1 MACPR
6 AQPHRAGLMVTPAP
20 SCDPFVAE
28 IQPRT
33 LLLCFDI
40 LAARQE
46 LAQGAAVPAVGMGRP
61 GHGVRQGCQKVV
73 WRYVEVPGPALC
85 SFEDQSSA
93 VEIFIFSSVL
103 SPDFQRGGEAALIC
117 TKNVPVSRSFQGICD
132 SSSLAPSQ
140 SSGSRAPAV
149 FMNRLHEHNGLC
161 RFCSSFPDV
170 TLFLS
175 RGRVVHPSSG
185 ASHTPTFQAPVSPRC
200 PSRCFISP
208 PRPGLDTSTGRAS
221 DQESPKPQ
229 QNQGGGCPRGAE
241 RLFGGCQPLVCGRGT
256 KILGTVGQ

>member
-1 MACPR
+1 M
-6 AQPHRAGLMVTPAP
+6 
-20 SCDPFVAE
+20 
-28 IQPRT
+28 
-33 LLLCFDI
+33 
-40 LAARQE
+40 
-46 LAQGAAVPAVGMGRP
+46 
-61 GHGVRQGCQKVV
+61 
-73 WRYVEVPGPALC
+73 
-85 SFEDQSSA
+85 
-93 VEIFIFSSVL
+93 
-103 SPDFQRGGEAALIC
+103 IC

-208 PRPGLDTSTGRAS
+208 PQGRFRHINRESKRPGEPQAPAEPGWRMPSRGREVIWGLSALGVW
-221 DQESPKPQ
+221 KGN
-229 QNQGGGCPRGAE
+229 QNLGDSGTISGRSGSLELRA
-241 RLFGGCQPLVCGRGT
+241 RLRQLWDGRGRCRLRPGKMPT
-256 KILGTVGQ
+256 E